1 MQSTSKAIIKAWHD
15 MIENQNIDD
24 SVLRPEIASSW
35 KRSRDVIHFDITKPK
50 VSDEMI
56 QKKKEKYSE
65 LISIAHPLLEELSTM
80 LENSIVFLTDREG
93 IILDVIGNNELCPVG
108 CCLQESKVGT
118 NAVGTALIEKK
129 TLALKGYEHYRRC
142 MHSFDSVAA
151 PIWFE
156 SEIVGILCWTS
167 IIKELPD
174 GYIQIAE
181 YVAKTIEISLKRFSE
196 RTSIIDATLYG
207 TIIID
212 EHGKIYNINKSAVQ
226 ALGLENRNDII
237 FDNLNKYVINS
248 DALLNEIK
256 NKKFEEFGFRFK
268 INNVIMNCTLKAKKH
283 LPSLD
288 DSTNLY
294 LFAFTN
300 HGREKPDR
308 LSDFSQL
315 VGSSNA
321 LTRCKEL
328 ALKASRTSLNIL
340 INGES
345 GTGKELLTQAIHK
358 ASNRKGPLI
367 PINCGAIP
375 KDLLQSE
382 LFGYEEGSF
391 TGAKKGGA
399 IGKFELA
406 DGGTI
411 FLDEIGEMPLAMQ
424 VSLLRFLQDKT
435 VYKVGSNK
443 SKLVDVRVIAATNRN
458 LEEAIANS
466 TFREDLYYR
475 LNVINITLPPLRHRT
490 EDIPELVESFIDQ
503 LYANLPD
510 KKPSVTEK
518 TYEILTNYYWPGNVR
533 ELRNVMEYAI
543 VFSDGASQI
552 TPECLPARLRRAL
565 DLEQSSDLR
574 SRELV
579 IINKALADNGGNISQ
594 TARVLGITRS
604 TLYRK
609 LKEIRSASPSYQRPA
624 KE

>member
-1 MQSTSKAIIKAWHD
+1 MQSASEQIYKAWND
-15 MIENQNIDD
+15 MIEKHYIDD

-35 KRSRDVIHFDITKPK
+35 KRSQGVTHFDITKPR

-56 QKKKEKYSE
+56 QKNKEKFSE

-80 LENSIVFLTDREG
+80 LENSIVFVTDHDG
-93 IILDVIGNNELCPVG
+93 VILDVIGNNELCPVG

-118 NAVGTALIEKK
+118 NAVGTAIIEKR
-129 TLALKGYEHYRRC
+129 TLPLKGYEHYRRC
-142 MHSFDSVAA
+142 MHSFDSVAT

-156 SEIVGILCWTS
+156 SEIIGILCWTS

-174 GYIQIAE
+174 GYMQIAE
-181 YVAKTIEISLKRFSE
+181 YVAKTIEVSLKRFSE
-196 RTSIIDATLYG
+196 RTSIIDATRYG
-207 TIIID
+207 TMIID
-212 EHGKIYNINKSAVQ
+212 EQGKIFNINKSAVQ
-226 ALGLENRNDII
+226 SLGLENRSDIV
-237 FDNLNKYVINS
+237 FETLSKYVINS
-248 DALLNEIK
+248 EALLNEIK
-256 NKKFEEFGFRFK
+256 YGKFREYSLKFG
-268 INNVIMNCTLKAKKH
+268 INNHVVNCTLKAKQQ
-283 LPSLD
+283 LPSLN

-294 LFAFTN
+294 LFAFTT
-300 HGREKPDR
+300 HGKEKLDR

-315 VGSSNA
+315 VGSSTA
-321 LTRCKEL
+321 LTNCKEF

-358 ASNRKGPLI
+358 ASNRQGPLI

-375 KDLLQSE
+375 KELLQSE

-399 IGKFELA
+399 VGKFELA

-411 FLDEIGEMPLAMQ
+411 FLDEIGEMPLSMQ

-435 VYKVGSNK
+435 VCKVGSNK

-458 LEEAIANS
+458 LEEAIANG

-475 LNVINITLPPLRHRT
+475 LNVINITLPPLRQRT
-490 EDIPELVESFIDQ
+490 EDIPELVQTFIEQ

-510 KKPSVTEK
+510 KKPSITDE
-518 TYEILTNYYWPGNVR
+518 TYEILARYYWPANVR
-533 ELRNVMEYAI
+533 ELRNVIEYAI
-543 VFSDGASQI
+543 VYSDGASEI
-552 TPECLPARLRRAL
+552 TPDCLPPRLRRGQ
-565 DLEQSSDLR
+565 LEHSHDLR
-574 SRELV
+574 SQELV
-579 IINKALADNGGNISQ
+579 YVNKALEDNGGNISQ

-609 LKEIRSASPSYQRPA
+609 LREIRLASPSD
-624 KE
+624 